1 MIRICILWL
10 LSCLVCISCEE
21 RESGAVFC
29 HSYVS
34 VYVLPEEIVLYE
46 DDDLLRIDVKGETV
60 VDGEEGFEEL
70 ARHYNDVS
78 YGRWVVD
85 GPCRAVFGTI
95 TSIEIECDREFCGY
109 PGYSS
114 LNDLVVFHTYTPYNY
129 VRSGYVDNP
138 DTDVETWASSFV
150 KPEFSS
156 VSVPCSSLA
165 QGNVQ
170 MFAPNAIALS
180 FLENPDS
187 GVYRITVKL
196 GIDNV
201 EYAATLRIDFG
212 E

>member
-1 MIRICILWL
+1 MFLACSL
-10 LSCLVCISCEE
+10 CISCAE
-21 RESGAVFC
+21 RETGSFFC

-34 VYVLPEEIVLYE
+34 VYVIPEEIILYE
-46 DDDLLRIDVKGETV
+46 DDDLLRIEVKGETI
-60 VDGEEGFEEL
+60 VDGEDGFGEL
-70 ARHYNDVS
+70 ALHYNDLS

-85 GPCRAVFGTI
+85 GPCRAVFGAI

-114 LNDLVVFHTYTPYNY
+114 LNDMVILHTYSPYNY

-138 DTDVETWASSFV
+138 DMDVETWASPFV

-156 VSVPCSSLA
+156 ASVLCSSLA
-165 QGNVQ
+165 PGEIQ

-180 FLENPDS
+180 FLESPDN
-187 GVYRITVKL
+187 GLYRITVRL

-201 EYAATLRIDFG
+201 EYAGTMRIDFN
-212 E
+212 ESD